1 MERSSQGDLNSRDFH
16 PSSILIIKPSSL
28 GDIVH
33 TLPAAMMIRRRWP
46 EARLGW
52 LSNPEWAPILEG
64 TGLVDEVID
73 FPRNQ
78 FRGVRGWLKIPRW
91 VSEMSGRRADL
102 VVDFQGLLRSA
113 LVGRIASGGELVG
126 LEGSREG
133 ARFFYDRTVP
143 LLGRVHAVDRSLR
156 LVEGLGIAL
165 GGPLTWRL
173 PEGSAPEG
181 FDGESPYV
189 LLHPFSRGVGKSLTR
204 NEVEAFCR
212 GMAPR
217 RVVLVGRLPGEFSGV
232 ESWGKVENLL
242 NRTTLLELIWL
253 IRRAQWVVSVD
264 SGPMHMAA
272 ALTANLLSIHTWSD
286 PRLVGP
292 YQAEAWVWK
301 GGELFQ
307 MKDVEKVGGRAGCAG
322 VREVAA
328 FVGRRVEELGE

>member
-1 MERSSQGDLNSRDFH
+1 M
-16 PSSILIIKPSSL
+16 
-28 GDIVH
+28 
-33 TLPAAMMIRRRWP
+33 
-46 EARLGW
+46 
-52 LSNPEWAPILEG
+52 SNPEWAPILEG

-73 FPRNQ
+73 FPRHQ

-91 VSEMSGRRADL
+91 VKEMAARRADL

-113 LVGRIASGGELVG
+113 LVGKMVAGGELVG

-143 LLGRVHAVDRSLR
+143 LLGRVHAVERSLR

-189 LLHPFSRGVGKSLTR
+189 LLHPFSRGVGKSLTP

-217 RVVLVGRLPGEFSGV
+217 RVILVGRFPGELSGV

-328 FVGRRVEELGE
+328 FVGGRVEELGE

>member
-1 MERSSQGDLNSRDFH
+1 M
-16 PSSILIIKPSSL
+16 
-28 GDIVH
+28 
-33 TLPAAMMIRRRWP
+33 
-46 EARLGW
+46 
-52 LSNPEWAPILEG
+52 
-64 TGLVDEVID
+64 
-73 FPRNQ
+73 
-78 FRGVRGWLKIPRW
+78 
-91 VSEMSGRRADL
+91 
-102 VVDFQGLLRSA
+102 
-113 LVGRIASGGELVG
+113 
-126 LEGSREG
+126 
-133 ARFFYDRTVP
+133 
-143 LLGRVHAVDRSLR
+143 
-156 LVEGLGIAL
+156 
-165 GGPLTWRL
+165 
-173 PEGSAPEG
+173 
-181 FDGESPYV
+181 
-189 LLHPFSRGVGKSLTR
+189 
-204 NEVEAFCR
+204 
-212 GMAPR
+212 
-217 RVVLVGRLPGEFSGV
+217 GRLPGEFSGV

>member
-1 MERSSQGDLNSRDFH
+1 ME
-16 PSSILIIKPSSL
+16 
-28 GDIVH
+28 
-33 TLPAAMMIRRRWP
+33 
-46 EARLGW
+46 
-52 LSNPEWAPILEG
+52 
-64 TGLVDEVID
+64 
-73 FPRNQ
+73 
-78 FRGVRGWLKIPRW
+78 
-91 VSEMSGRRADL
+91 
-102 VVDFQGLLRSA
+102 
-113 LVGRIASGGELVG
+113 
-126 LEGSREG
+126 
-133 ARFFYDRTVP
+133 
-143 LLGRVHAVDRSLR
+143 
-156 LVEGLGIAL
+156 L

-204 NEVEAFCR
+204 SEVEAFCG
-212 GMAPR
+212 GMTPW
-217 RVVLVGRLPGEFSGV
+217 RVVLVGRFPGELSGV
-232 ESWGKVENLL
+232 ERWGKVENLL

-264 SGPMHMAA
+264 SGPMHLAA
-272 ALTANLLSIHTWSD
+272 ALTAKVLSIHTWSD

-307 MKDVEKVGGRAGCAG
+307 MKDVEKVGGRVGCEG